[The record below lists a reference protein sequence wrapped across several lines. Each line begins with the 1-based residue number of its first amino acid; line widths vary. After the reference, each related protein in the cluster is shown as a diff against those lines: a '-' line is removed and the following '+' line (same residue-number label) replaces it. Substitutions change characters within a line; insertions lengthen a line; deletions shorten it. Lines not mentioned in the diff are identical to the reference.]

1 MAELFGAVWGRNA
14 DGVPIGSEMLQSID
28 HADGLVTILE
38 DPATGLLL
46 GAAAL
51 GRGAGTTAY
60 SYIAATA
67 PGHEQRGLGMLLKL
81 QQRDWCLA
89 RGITSM
95 RWTFDPL
102 VGRNGRFNLTKLG
115 ATASRYDLEFYG
127 VMSDQLNG
135 NDPADR
141 LLAEWNLI
149 ERPDGRAEPPAP
161 APEATIVRGPD
172 GSPAYA
178 VTAGARWI
186 RVPADIV
193 ALRRTD
199 PGQSAAWRLA
209 VRSWFTAAFA
219 DGFVGVGVTPHGWYY
234 MKPQEESP

>member
-1 MAELFGAVWGRNA
+1 MNRDWIQSIAPAWPLKLI
-14 DGVPIGSEMLQSID
+14 PIGSEMLQSID

-115 ATASRYDLEFYG
+115 ATASRYELEFYG

-161 APEATIVRGPD
+161 ADERRAGAAEVAPHDLAILVRGLEAAHGGVDHLHERRGAAAP
-172 GSPAYA
+172 GRTTNSP
-178 VTAGARWI
+178 VTRA
-186 RVPADIV
+186 P
-193 ALRRTD
+193 
-199 PGQSAAWRLA
+199 PG
-209 VRSWFTAAFA
+209 VSWKSTS
-219 DGFVGVGVTPHGWYY
+219 T
-234 MKPQEESP
+234 SR